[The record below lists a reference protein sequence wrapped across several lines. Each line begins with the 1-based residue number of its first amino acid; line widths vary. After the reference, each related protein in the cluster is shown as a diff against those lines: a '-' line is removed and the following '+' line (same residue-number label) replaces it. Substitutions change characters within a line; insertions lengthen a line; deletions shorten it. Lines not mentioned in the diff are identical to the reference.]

1 MILGARDQFPY
12 SETPIVLR
20 TTGPANLITDVEG
33 ILVGNAEHERLR
45 SGTTVVVAERPAVC
59 GIDIRG
65 GATGTVD
72 VDLLRPVQTVQ
83 RIDAVTL
90 SGGSAFGLGAVSGVV
105 DALALDGRGFEVG
118 PARVPIVPGA
128 ILFDLLNGGDK
139 DWGKDSPYRKLGAAA
154 YRNAGKSFAIG
165 SVGAG
170 TGATTAG
177 LKGGLG
183 SASCRLAKGFTVGAL
198 VAVNALG
205 STTLGTTP
213 HFRAAPFEIGNE
225 FGGLGLPSR
234 LPPDAAAVHVKGVL
248 RADLPANTTIA
259 VIATDADLTKAEAT
273 RLAIMAQTGMAQAI
287 WPTHTPLDGD
297 IVFAMATG
305 MRPLGD
311 TVQDMIELGAAAA
324 ATLARAIARGV
335 YAAQP
340 CPGDLLPC
348 WREYHEQ
355 TSRLRDE

>member
-1 MILGARDQFPY
+1 M
-12 SETPIVLR
+12 LR
-20 TTGPANLITDVEG
+20 TAGPANLITDVEG
-33 ILVGNAEHERLR
+33 ILVGNAENDRLR

-83 RIDAVTL
+83 RVDAVTL

-105 DALALDGRGFEVG
+105 DALAADGRGFEVG

-139 DWGKDSPYRKLGAAA
+139 DWGRDAPYRELGAAA
-154 YRNAGKSFAIG
+154 YRNAGKTFALG

-170 TGATTAG
+170 MGATTVG

-183 SASCRLAKGFTVGAL
+183 SASCRLASGFTIGAL

-205 STTLGTTP
+205 STTIGTTP
-213 HFRAAPFEIGNE
+213 HFRAAPFEIGDE

-234 LPPDAAAVHVKGVL
+234 LPSDAAAVRVKAVL
-248 RADLPANTTIA
+248 RDELPANTTIA
-259 VIATDADLTKAEAT
+259 VVATDAVLSKAEAT
-273 RLAIMAQTGMAQAI
+273 RLAVTAQTGMAQAI

-297 IVFAMATG
+297 VVFAMATG
-305 MRPLGD
+305 RRPLGD
-311 TVQDMIELGAAAA
+311 EIHDMIELGAAAA

-335 YAAQP
+335 YAARLH
-340 CPGDLLPC
+340 PGDLLPC
-348 WREYHEQ
+348 WREYYDEA
-355 TSRLRDE
+355 SRLLDR